1 MLLGLRC
8 LPETQVKMS
17 DNHLDRRVEFEREVW
32 TLSSQGESNQQSGV
46 TTGLM
51 IIKMAPNSQKR
62 DTENTPSVACGMFD
76 FDP

>member
-1 MLLGLRC
+1 MRRLQMERVGQGMLLGLRC

-46 TTGLM
+46 
-51 IIKMAPNSQKR
+51 KR
-62 DTENTPSVACGMFD
+62 RKK
-76 FDP
+76 